1 MSKYV
6 ELQTSYRL
14 SEINLDNIAL
24 KVYNRSKKKI
34 VKLFYK
40 PNKSIHTDFLFQ
52 TPELLI
58 KKDIKY
64 NKKGYFELEVP
75 LLGKKQEKIKLFK
88 TFLEEMET
96 KIVEILKKNKA
107 WFKDKNIKFKSV
119 IRYSTTKN
127 DIYKL
132 LRLKIDS
139 DTLIKK
145 DEKYIDINN
154 IKKDSYVKLIL
165 KLSYIYIKDS
175 FVTINIY
182 PLLIDVKSKVTK
194 MSFAESDS
202 DISSDLSTSSEQEVG
217 EDEVV
222 INKKVVEEV
231 LEEVEEKEVEE
242 EPEEVLEELLE
253 EVEEE
258 PQEPEKEL
266 EKEVEEVEEKEVIE
280 EEPVLEEKNKIEL
293 NTGHLKDDSNDCN
306 YSSDIN
312 DNINSDEQGVDLIL
326 EISKDKR
333 DDCGLQDMFN
343 NNFSLI
349 SSEEKV
355 KKNIDENIIIPLN
368 NEEIEVNIDGDNID
382 SETSYMSN
390 LNSENFIETY
400 GIHIQELEL
409 SDVTNGSSNSEY
421 SEEIN
426 SDEINDYESQIL

>member
-14 SEINLDNIAL
+14 SEIDLDNIAL

-34 VKLFYK
+34 IKLFYK

-75 LLGKKQEKIKLFK
+75 ILGKKQEKIKLFK

-145 DEKYIDINN
+145 DDKYIDINN
-154 IKKDSYVKLIL
+154 IKKNSYVKLIL

-182 PLLIDVKSKVTK
+182 PLLIDVKSKVTE

-202 DISSDLSTSSEQEVG
+202 DISSDLSTSSEEIVQ
-217 EDEVV
+217 EDEKIVEQV
-222 INKKVVEEV
+222 II
-231 LEEVEEKEVEE
+231 EEKEVFEPLFEQVVE
-242 EPEEVLEELLE
+242 EPVIKESQEVLEQVIKV
-253 EVEEE
+253 VE
-258 PQEPEKEL
+258 QE
-266 EKEVEEVEEKEVIE
+266 
-280 EEPVLEEKNKIEL
+280 NKIEL
-293 NTGHLKDDSNDCN
+293 NTEHNDDSSDN
-306 YSSDIN
+306 YSDNN
-312 DNINSDEQGVDLIL
+312 DNNDNNDDSGSDDDIVNGDYKEMEQGVDLIL
-326 EISKDKR
+326 ESNISKDKR

-343 NNFSLI
+343 NSLSSI
-349 SSEEKV
+349 SSEDKV
-355 KKNIDENIIIPLN
+355 EKNIDENIIIPIN
-368 NEEIEVNIDGDNID
+368 NNEVEEIEVNIDGDNID

-400 GIHIQELEL
+400 GINIKELQL
-409 SDVTNGSSNSEY
+409 SDVSNVSSNSDY